1 MITMKMQ
8 SVYNKNI
15 MKTNYKIADHEALN
29 FFINHI
35 DNIEE
40 AYMHCLNSLIQ
51 RNKEFKESFVAL
63 LKTYKQ

>member
-1 MITMKMQ
+1 
-8 SVYNKNI
+8 

-29 FFINHI
+29 FLINHI

-51 RNKEFKESFVAL
+51 RNKEFKESFVVL